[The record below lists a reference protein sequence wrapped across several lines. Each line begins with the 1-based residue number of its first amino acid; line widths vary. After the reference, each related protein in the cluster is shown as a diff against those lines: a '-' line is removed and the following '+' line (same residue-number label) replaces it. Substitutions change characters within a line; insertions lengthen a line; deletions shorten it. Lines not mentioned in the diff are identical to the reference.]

1 MPELPEVETIV
12 QSLRSG
18 LRGGD
23 ASAPSM
29 IGETIREAVV
39 LWERSI
45 ATPSPADFARKV
57 SGQTIRDIGR
67 RGKFLRFDLDQDV
80 LLIHLRMS
88 GDLWVETQNTP
99 LAPHHRLILNLD
111 GGIYRLVFNDP
122 RKFGRVWLTSQ
133 PEEVLGNLGPE
144 PLQDEFS
151 AEAFHE
157 RLVHFKRQVKP
168 LLMDQTFLAGM
179 GNIYTDEALHLAHL
193 HPCTRSDGLS
203 QTAASRLL
211 KAIRE
216 VLEEGI
222 RRNGTSID
230 WVYRGGDYQ
239 RHLRVYQRAGQPC
252 TTCGTEIQ
260 RIIVGQRSSYFCPN
274 CQKL

>member
-1 MPELPEVETIV
+1 MPELPEVETIA
-12 QSLRSG
+12 QRLR
-18 LRGGD
+18 RGVD
-23 ASAPSM
+23 AAPSM
-29 IGETIREAVV
+29 IGQTIHAAVV

-45 ATPSPADFARKV
+45 AIPSPAEFTRKIA
-57 SGQTIRDIGR
+57 GQTIKDIGR

-80 LLIHLRMS
+80 LLMHLRMS
-88 GDLWVETQNTP
+88 GDIWVEAQRMP
-99 LAPHHRLILNLD
+99 PAPHHRLILNL
-111 GGIYRLVFNDP
+111 GEGSFRLAFNDP

-133 PEEVLGNLGPE
+133 PEEVLGKLGPE
-144 PLQDEFS
+144 PLQDEFT
-151 AEAFHE
+151 AEVLFE
-157 RLVHFKRQVKP
+157 RLAHFKRQLKP

-179 GNIYTDEALHLAHL
+179 GNIYTDEALHRAHL
-193 HPCTRSDGLS
+193 HPCVRSDDVS
-203 QTAASRLL
+203 QTGAAALQ

-274 CQKL
+274 CQKV